1 MCCPRCGS
9 SPGCARAHAWRHRG
23 PVRDLAAHRVFADV
37 PVLRVVFCT
46 GATASLM
53 PAALWRGRSTIA
65 SVVAAAG
72 QLLAHGLERGHD
84 WVRVQIPGGPGVSRS
99 TLGRWREAVVPRVS
113 AAALALVGLP
123 PGNDGHSCAEPVER
137 MARLAAALTPRVLA
151 GFRAR
156 FGRAVL
162 DLARSPRAA
171 RVPRTPAPPIPG
183 RLAPA
188 PPPAT
193 GGPHLPRGARSRSRP
208 RGPPRDGRAK
218 ETTDD

>member
-1 MCCPRCGS
+1 M
-9 SPGCARAHAWRHRG
+9 
-23 PVRDLAAHRVFADV
+23 RDLAAHRVFADV
-37 PVLRVVFCT
+37 PVLRVMFCT
-46 GATASLM
+46 GATISLM

-113 AAALALVGLP
+113 AAALALVALP
-123 PGNDGHSCAEPVER
+123 PGADGQSCAEPVER

-162 DLARSPRAA
+162 DLARPLA
-171 RVPRTPAPPIPG
+171 RREVHDASATDPGSSRSGPATRNGRTPSSARRKVPLAPPGTAPG
-183 RLAPA
+183 R
-188 PPPAT
+188 
-193 GGPHLPRGARSRSRP
+193 ARE
-208 RGPPRDGRAK
+208 GDDG
-218 ETTDD
+218 